1 MHIQDKG
8 PAFVLGMPK
17 SGTTLM
23 MSLLDGHYELLAFPE
38 QCPYLNFPLNGTIG
52 NDLLESLFQAKKIPR
67 FHNQQIPAD
76 VVNREKKDYSSIDY
90 SLFSRSATAFFRAH
104 EKSSPKLSPP
114 GLALLSLMHGFAEAL
129 GRPCF
134 KRWVLKQTKYELRI
148 EEIISDFPG
157 ARLLYIVRD
166 PVQSSL
172 SRAIKRR
179 KKTRLSTLETGT
191 ADDLKLRSDKIRIHL
206 SDLEEWKKSISSI
219 TEAQKKYP
227 SQILVVK
234 YEDLTAKPE
243 YTMRQTAEFLDI
255 SWQPSL
261 LIPTFMGK
269 PWGGNSMR
277 DKKFSGVEKSPA
289 REIPAHIQWQVQG
302 VLGRDLS
309 DWGYAST
316 QSLRRINL
324 RGLFSVLPGE
334 KRTAAIRNRLAM
346 VFKNHNEQQR

>member
-1 MHIQDKG
+1 MQIQDKE
-8 PAFVLGMPK
+8 PTFVLGVPK

-23 MSLLDGHYELLAFPE
+23 MSLLDGHDELLAFPE
-38 QCPYLNFPLNGTIG
+38 QCPYLNFPLNGTTG
-52 NDLLESLFQAKKIPR
+52 DDLLESLFQVKKLPR

-76 VVNREKKDYSSIDY
+76 VVNREKKDYSALDY
-90 SLFSRSATAFFRAH
+90 NLFSRSATAFFRAH

-114 GLALLSLMHGFAEAL
+114 GVALLALMHGFAEAL
-129 GRPCF
+129 GRTSF
-134 KRWVLKQTKYELRI
+134 KRWVLKQTKYETRF
-148 EEIISDFPG
+148 EEIISDFSET
-157 ARLLYIVRD
+157 RVVYLVRD

-172 SRAIKRR
+172 SRSIKRR
-179 KKTRLSTLETGT
+179 KKNQLSAIETET
-191 ADDLKLRSDKIRIHL
+191 AVDRELRSDKIRVHL
-206 SDLEEWKKSISSI
+206 SDLEEWKKSVSSI

-261 LIPTFMGK
+261 LVPTFMGK

-302 VLGRDLS
+302 VLGRDLP
-309 DWGYAST
+309 DWGYASEK
-316 QSLRRINL
+316 SLKRLNL
-324 RGLFSVLPGE
+324 RGLLSVLPGE
-334 KRTAAIRNRLAM
+334 KRTAAIKNRLAQ
-346 VFKNHNEQQR
+346 VFKNHK

>member
-8 PAFVLGMPK
+8 SAFVLGIPK

-23 MSLLDGHYELLAFPE
+23 MSLLDGHDELLAFPE
-38 QCPYLNFPLNGTIG
+38 QCPYLSFPVNGKVG
-52 NDLLESLFQAKKIPR
+52 DDLLESLFQAKKLPR

-104 EKSSPKLSPP
+104 EKSSPELSPP

-129 GRPCF
+129 GRPDF

-157 ARLLYIVRD
+157 ARLVYIVRD

-179 KKTRLSTLETGT
+179 KKNRLSTLETGT
-191 ADDLKLRSDKIRIHL
+191 ADDLKLRPDKIRIHL
-206 SDLEEWKKSISSI
+206 SDLEEWKKSVSSI

-243 YTMRQTAEFLDI
+243 YIMRQTSEFLDI

-277 DKKFSGVEKSPA
+277 DKKFSGVEKNPA
-289 REIPAHIQWQVQG
+289 RVIPGYMQWQIRS
-302 VLGRDLS
+302 VLGDALS
-309 DWGYAST
+309 DWGYAS
-316 QSLRRINL
+316 QESNRRVNL
-324 RGLFSVLPGE
+324 RGLLTPIPGE
-334 KRTAAIRNRLAM
+334 KRFLAIKTRLSM
-346 VFKNHNEQQR
+346 IFHGHSK